1 MYTKAVRSIFLTL
14 CLSLLFRDGMAFRT
28 EQEASLPDAKP
39 ATIKVL
45 LEKNLDGALLEV
57 RGGFKVV
64 DPATQR
70 KLSAGTSGK
79 RFFVFPLQTGLRWGE
94 EFPGTYQIRIEPTS
108 KETTLF
114 VNGHQ
119 FRGAM
124 EVYLVEKKLSF
135 VNEVD
140 VESFL
145 KSTLANKL
153 QQDLPSAVRDAVA
166 IIGRTN
172 AYYTALSNFDSFW
185 HVDAKKCGYNGHV
198 YAFSDG
204 EMNRSI
210 DNTKHLVMTYDSQP
224 FACTWTENSA
234 GQTASYNVIYRRHIA
249 TPNGV
254 LAEFARKDRN
264 DTKWNFS
271 IPSTDFARL
280 VKTNR
285 VSELDLFVDQKSK
298 KVYGLRVKDGAH
310 SKDINTVELMELLGK
325 NNLKSTDFT
334 VSVRN
339 GRIHFTGYGKGLG
352 VGLCLYSASQ
362 MSEAGELAPKILA
375 DFFPFTHLEK
385 MRSYPEMIV
394 TPNKHFF
401 ISPKKKR
408 SLTFDDQ
415 ERHNAPNS
423 L

>member
-1 MYTKAVRSIFLTL
+1 MYKKAVQSI
-14 CLSLLFRDGMAFRT
+14 LLFICTFAVFQVGYAFRT
-28 EQEASLPDAKP
+28 EQEPSAMDAKP

-45 LEKNLDGALLEV
+45 LDRSQDGALLEV
-57 RGGFKVV
+57 RGGYKVV
-64 DPATQR
+64 DPASQK

-108 KETTLF
+108 HETTILL
-114 VNGHQ
+114 NGRQ
-119 FRGAM
+119 YRGAM

-145 KSTLANKL
+145 KSTLAKQVQPN
-153 QQDLPSAVRDAVA
+153 LPSAVRDAVA
-166 IIGRTN
+166 IVGRTN

-185 HVDAKKCGYNGHV
+185 HIDSKNVSYQGYV
-198 YAFSDG
+198 YAFSDV
-204 EMNRSI
+204 EMNRAI

-234 GQTASYNVIYRRHIA
+234 GQTASYNVILRKHVA

-254 LAEFARKDRN
+254 LAEFARKDRT
-264 DTKWNFS
+264 DSKWNFS
-271 IPSTDFARL
+271 IPTTDFARL

-298 KVYGLRVKDGAH
+298 KVYGVRVKDGAH
-310 SKDINTVELMELLGK
+310 TKDINTVELMALLGK
-325 NNLKSTDFT
+325 QNLRSTDFT
-334 VSVRN
+334 VSVSN
-339 GRIHFTGYGKGLG
+339 GRINFTGYGKGLG
-352 VGLCLYSASQ
+352 VGLCLYSATQ

-408 SLTFDDQ
+408 TLSFDDQ
-415 ERHNAPNS
+415 EKHNAPAGF
-423 L
+423 